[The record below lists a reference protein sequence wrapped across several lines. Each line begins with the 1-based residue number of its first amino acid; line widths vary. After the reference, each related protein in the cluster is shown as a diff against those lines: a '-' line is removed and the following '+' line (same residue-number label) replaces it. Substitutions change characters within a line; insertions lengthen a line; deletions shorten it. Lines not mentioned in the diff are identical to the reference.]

1 MSEPSAFQQFEAL
14 LRQIVSLRAGG
25 ASAATLEATTEAAW
39 ELWNDVPPLPAGE
52 KMQWPSDIAAIAS
65 ELGFDAIADVA
76 PLDDDSDLEL
86 LATRIEQDINA
97 VGGVGNV
104 RVSCSPERIVITGIA
119 GDEEARDEALIVAA
133 KLAPGIQIEDAI
145 DVA

>member
-1 MSEPSAFQQFEAL
+1 M
-14 LRQIVSLRAGG
+14 
-25 ASAATLEATTEAAW
+25 
-39 ELWNDVPPLPAGE
+39 
-52 KMQWPSDIAAIAS
+52 KMQWPLDIAGIAR
-65 ELGFDAIADVA
+65 ELGFDAISDVA
-76 PLDDDSDLEL
+76 TLEEDHEHLEL
-86 LATRIEQDINA
+86 LATRIEKDIAA

-119 GDEEARDEALIVAA
+119 GDDESRDEALIVAA

>member
-1 MSEPSAFQQFEAL
+1 MVEPSTFKQFESL
-14 LRQIVSLRAGG
+14 LRQIASLRASG
-25 ASAATLEATTEAAW
+25 SSPATIEATTEAAW
-39 ELWNDVPPLPAGE
+39 ELWNEVPADSRGPWSPDV
-52 KMQWPSDIAAIAS
+52 KIIAN
-65 ELGFDAIADVA
+65 ELGFDVVSGGDAE
-76 PLDDDSDLEL
+76 DSLQL
-86 LATRIEQDINA
+86 LATKIEQDIAA